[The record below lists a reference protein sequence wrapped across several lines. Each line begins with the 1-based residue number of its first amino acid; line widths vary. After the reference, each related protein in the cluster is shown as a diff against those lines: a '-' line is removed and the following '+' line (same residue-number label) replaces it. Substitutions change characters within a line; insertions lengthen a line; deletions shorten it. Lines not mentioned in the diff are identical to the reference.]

1 MFSVTVRGH
10 MMVAHSLRGE
20 KFGPAQRLH
29 GATFVV
35 DATFRREDLDDDGTV
50 VDLGQA
56 AEELEVVLGTL
67 SYRNLDEVPEL
78 AGRNS
83 TTEVLARLVADRL
96 ADRVRAGAFGDS
108 PGLAGVTVT
117 LHESHV
123 AWATYERTL

>member
-35 DATFRREDLDDDGTV
+35 DATFRREDLDEDGTV

-56 AEELEVVLGTL
+56 AEVLQVVLGTL

-78 AGRNS
+78 AGGNS

-96 ADRVRAGAFGDS
+96 ADRVQAGVFGGS
-108 PGLAGVTVT
+108 PGLAAVAVT